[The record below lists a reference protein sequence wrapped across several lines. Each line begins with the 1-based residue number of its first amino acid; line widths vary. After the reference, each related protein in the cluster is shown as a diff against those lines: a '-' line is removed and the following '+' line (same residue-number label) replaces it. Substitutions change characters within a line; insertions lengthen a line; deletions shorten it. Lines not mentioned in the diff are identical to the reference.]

1 MHHHLLSSMD
11 DLHLHIIFNSVI
23 VQCEMVIQEIIS
35 IVTINYEYQNL
46 PVGVIARTRVIP

>member
-23 VQCEMVIQEIIS
+23 VQCEMVVQEIIS